1 MSCGVAW
8 FFFTALEYLKKENNR
23 PRAASETQHQK
34 TAYMATPRE
43 TLISSIW
50 RKVYAENQ
58 TLQERTERRQQSNIW
73 RDNGTSLVTQW
84 LRIHLPMQGTW
95 VRALVPEDPTLQGA
109 AKPVHHNYWA
119 CALEPVS
126 HNYWA
131 HALQLLKAA
140 HLEPVLHNKRSHCN
154 EKPTHRNEE

>member
-58 TLQERTERRQQSNIW
+58 TLQERTERRQQSNI
-73 RDNGTSLVTQW
+73 
-84 LRIHLPMQGTW
+84 
-95 VRALVPEDPTLQGA
+95 
-109 AKPVHHNYWA
+109 
-119 CALEPVS
+119 
-126 HNYWA
+126 
-131 HALQLLKAA
+131 
-140 HLEPVLHNKRSHCN
+140 
-154 EKPTHRNEE
+154 